1 MTIVARENI
10 FRHDLVFFRLIL
22 QKGMAWLLRS
32 MLRRAGNW
40 LPLSL
45 DLNEK
50 MIAWMKELR
59 YILGLAMSILLLGCA
74 EESPRAEVDRYPVQ
88 IGNRYGYINPAG
100 EIAIEPCF
108 YSVDWFSD
116 NRAVV
121 ELEAGKRAV
130 IDKQGKVIFQD
141 TSGYLRG
148 YFSNGLIR
156 FDKKDSSSCFIDTL
170 GVERF
175 CLPDSIVDAD
185 ASFSDERL
193 RVRFPGR
200 RFAFLDTNGEVVFDL
215 KRGFPGRFSEGLV
228 RVSFSGRT
236 CYMNKKGRRQFCIR
250 DRGYDFNWRSG
261 LAMVIN
267 DKETYFI
274 DKKGRQEIADLEYDA
289 VAQFIEGYAKVER
302 AGKKGFIN
310 LRGQEVVPP
319 MYEEAAFFTGELA
332 AVRRPGAGWIFI
344 NSRNEQVIEQ
354 AFDEITMPGFVGELA
369 YVRKDSTWGYINKRG
384 KFVWTLK

>member
-1 MTIVARENI
+1 MIQMMK
-10 FRHDLVFFRLIL
+10 RLPFVW
-22 QKGMAWLLRS
+22 GMA
-32 MLRRAGNW
+32 
-40 LPLSL
+40 
-45 DLNEK
+45 
-50 MIAWMKELR
+50 
-59 YILGLAMSILLLGCA
+59 MSVLLLGCA
-74 EESPRAEVDRYPVQ
+74 EESPLAEVDRYPVQ
-88 IGNRYGYINPAG
+88 VGERYGYINPQGAMV
-100 EIAIEPCF
+100 IKPRF
-108 YSVDWFSD
+108 YSVGWFSN
-116 NRAVV
+116 NRAIV

-130 IDKQGKVIFQD
+130 IDKRGEIVFQD

-148 YFSNGLIR
+148 YFNDGLIR

-175 CLPDSIVDAD
+175 CLPDSIVDSD

-200 RFAFLDTNGEVVFDL
+200 RFAFLDTDGEVVFDL
-215 KRGFPGRFSEGLV
+215 KRGFPGRFSKGLV

-250 DRGYDFNWRSG
+250 DRGYNFDWRSG

-274 DKKGRQEIADLEYDA
+274 DKRGRQSIADLEYDA

-302 AGKKGFIN
+302 GGRKGFIN
-310 LRGQEVVPP
+310 ARGQEVIPP
-319 MYEEAAFFTGELA
+319 MYEEAVFFTGDLA
-332 AVRRPGAGWIFI
+332 AVRRPEEDWIFI
-344 NSRNEQVIEQ
+344 NNRNEQVIRQ
-354 AFDEITMPGFVGELA
+354 TFDEITMPGFVGELA

-384 KFVWTLK
+384 KFVWTLEEF